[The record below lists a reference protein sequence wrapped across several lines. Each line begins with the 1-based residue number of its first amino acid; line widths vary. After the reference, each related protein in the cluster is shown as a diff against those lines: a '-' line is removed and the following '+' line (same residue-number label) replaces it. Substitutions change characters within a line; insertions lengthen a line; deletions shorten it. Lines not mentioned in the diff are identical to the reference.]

1 MVDDLAHA
9 CPGRSHHGR
18 PARPPRRR
26 WPTSGRR
33 PHCASG
39 AGRPPGPGGPNFN
52 KAGPRAHGLGGSSPP
67 GGTHGSSPPCSWSS
81 RCWPARSRPTHPW
94 TRGLALAAPRGSAAG
109 QERSDFCRC
118 PAVRERSPLRTEA
131 HTPSSRTAGS
141 SQISLDTRQQLGGP
155 YTEHRRALL
164 DMLADTG
171 PPIMPVWPTT
181 DLDEAMLCYEALQG
195 PGATAPLAHLFAT
208 IHNCARPT
216 GDRPTGLTSPRRA
229 PRKRGE

>member
-33 PHCASG
+33 PHYASG

-118 PAVRERSPLRTEA
+118 PAVRERSLIAPRRIPLLRERLAARRSPSTRGSSLAARTR
-131 HTPSSRTAGS
+131 STAGPS
-141 SQISLDTRQQLGGP
+141 WTCSPTPARRSCRCGRPPTWTRP
-155 YTEHRRALL
+155 CSATRRSKALALL
-164 DMLADTG
+164 PHWRTCSQQSTTVQGLRVTV
-171 PPIMPVWPTT
+171 PPV
-181 DLDEAMLCYEALQG
+181 
-195 PGATAPLAHLFAT
+195 
-208 IHNCARPT
+208 
-216 GDRPTGLTSPRRA
+216 
-229 PRKRGE
+229 